1 MCEVAKINHNLAMT
15 NKHLNQT
22 QRVIIS
28 RLHERGLKQS
38 QIAEIIDVSQ
48 STISRELNRNK
59 GLSSYNPEEA
69 EALAR
74 KRKFLKAPR
83 KPKISGQLE
92 KRIIRFIRY
101 EHSPRQISGY
111 LKRKNGSYV
120 CKETIYR
127 YIRADRASGGE
138 LYKHL
143 RFQGRTFKS
152 KPSGKDYKG
161 KIPNRVSIVERPE
174 SVNKRYSY
182 GHWEADLIEGKKG
195 TGFILSLYER
205 KSRIAKI
212 AFLPQKQSLKT
223 ANLIIK
229 TLRKCKVKSIT
240 YDNGNEFAAHE
251 LVNKKLGSR
260 SYFCN
265 PYHSWEKG
273 GVENFNGL
281 VRQYLPKGSDFSIL
295 SQQEIKCIEHRI
307 NHRPRKILN
316 FRSPAELQKKIA
328 A

>member
-59 GLSSYNPEEA
+59 GLFSYNPEEA

-74 KRKFLKAPR
+74 KRKFLNALR

-92 KRIIRFIRY
+92 RRIVRFLRHDY
-101 EHSPRQISGY
+101 SPRQISGY
-111 LKRKNGSYV
+111 LKRKNGLCV

-127 YIRADRASGGE
+127 YIRADRVSGGE

-143 RFQGRTFKS
+143 RFGGKSFKRKGS
-152 KPSGKDYKG
+152 ANHYRG
-161 KIPNRVSIVERPE
+161 KIPNRVSIDERPE

-212 AFLPQKQSLKT
+212 ALLPQKQSIKT
-223 ANLIIK
+223 ANLIIR
-229 TLRKCKVKSIT
+229 TLRRCKVRSIT
-240 YDNGNEFAAHE
+240 YDNGNEFSAHE

-281 VRQYLPKGSDFSIL
+281 VRQYLPKGSDFSML
-295 SQQEIKCIEHRI
+295 SQQEIKSIEHRI
-307 NHRPRKILN
+307 NNRPREILN
-316 FRSPAELQKKIA
+316 FQSPAKLQNKIA